1 MPIDFHAHHIRL
13 SYATRQADLTW
24 RENIQH
30 HIIDVRSKT
39 VVDIGCGGGIY
50 TLALTEMGATHVT
63 GIDFSQAEIES
74 AQERYSA
81 ISNITF
87 MVGDA
92 FSTGLQSTQYDI
104 VLERA
109 LIHHLQQED
118 LVRCFAEARRILK
131 PRGMLIV
138 QDRTPEDCMLP
149 GSETHIRSYIVTH
162 FPKLLEKDV
171 VRRHSSQ
178 IVIDALR
185 KAGFEQ
191 IEEQKLWETRQTYKD
206 IDELA
211 QDISQRTGRSILHDL
226 TDEELQVLVVA
237 MRERL
242 KDNKGEIV
250 EQDRWTVWSAISSMN
265 TSSR

>member
-1 MPIDFHAHHIRL
+1 MPIDFHAHHNRL

-30 HIIDVRSKT
+30 HIIDVRNKN

-50 TLALTEMGATHVT
+50 TLALAEMGAAHVT
-63 GIDFSQAEIES
+63 GVDFSQAEIEA

-92 FSTGLQSTQYDI
+92 FHTGLQSARYDI

-109 LIHHLQQED
+109 LIHHLKQED
-118 LVRCFAEARRILK
+118 LITCFAEAHRILK
-131 PRGMLIV
+131 SGGMLTV
-138 QDRTPEDCMLP
+138 QNRTPEDCVLP
-149 GSETHIRSYIVTH
+149 GGETHVRYYIVTY

-171 VRRHSSQ
+171 ARRHTSE
-178 IVIDALR
+178 VVMNALQQ
-185 KAGFEQ
+185 AGFEH

-206 IDELA
+206 TEELA
-211 QDISQRTGRSILHDL
+211 QEMLQRTGRSILHDL
-226 TDEELQVLVVA
+226 TDEELQELVDA

-242 KDNKGEIV
+242 KDHKGEIV
-250 EQDRWTVWSAISSMN
+250 EQDRWTVWNAIIA
-265 TSSR
+265 